1 MTSVRWGIALLGDLG
16 IYFEVMKT
24 HPTAPKRPNTP
35 TATITAIAPGRHPP
49 RPVSAIAVEEELA
62 EMHASALRVRGVLHL
77 LDEALQSG
85 NGISPKHAAAV
96 SALVNAA
103 KKDLTL
109 VDRSIDALLDAHL
122 ERSRR

>member
-1 MTSVRWGIALLGDLG
+1 
-16 IYFEVMKT
+16 MKT

-109 VDRSIDALLDAHL
+109 VDRSIDALVDAHL